1 MLVRPGSSRL
11 WKSRWGA
18 GIPANK
24 LSRFTKMRNCPSVEV
39 STVEGLYN
47 GRVNDHA
54 LYSTAPMTRS
64 QFEME
69 ISWNERV
76 STLLRLWNL
85 DYWRFHSCASSRTD
99 RWYCWRYMNFGRN
112 DPYLREIRALPEDAY
127 LPLGDRASICAWT
140 ASDVILISGRNEP
153 VLAERSAYPAGK
165 LLLD

>member
-127 LPLGDRASICAWT
+127 LPLGDRAPARRHPDFWKKRTRSCGT
-140 ASDVILISGRNEP
+140 ECISSWEAFTRLNLVG
-153 VLAERSAYPAGK
+153 
-165 LLLD
+165 